1 MGHYFI
7 NDPNLKSNKK
17 IIKYTFL
24 GKEVSFFTDN
34 GIFSKDRVD
43 FGTNVLLNSLE
54 DLSRYKKVL
63 DVGCGVGSASILAAY
78 GVDSVHVTAIDI
90 DEAATKLA
98 AENYQANGINAKVIC
113 NDVSDFPLT
122 GERFDA
128 VITNPPF
135 FKPGTGRKSP
145 LKSIARHENVELST
159 WISFCIKRLKPNGRF
174 YIIHTS
180 DRIQDILVALHAYH
194 SYVGGITIE
203 PISFKQNADPKRVI
217 ITAQHSSKTP
227 PIINSQKIVGA

>member
-1 MGHYFI
+1 MISYLCDDAIKIKQLSDGFRASIDSILLARSVHI
-7 NDPNLKSNKK
+7 KSGMA
-17 IIKYTFL
+17 I
-24 GKEVSFFTDN
+24 
-34 GIFSKDRVD
+34 
-43 FGTNVLLNSLE
+43 
-54 DLSRYKKVL
+54 L